1 MCTASGRVMT
11 PLEQEEDD
19 DSTRSYSVRSNASN
33 ARGIS
38 GSMALYSLLEKG
50 TFWNQL
56 VWMS

>member
-11 PLEQEEDD
+11 PLEQEDDD

-38 GSMALYSLLEKG
+38 GNMALYSLLEKG

-56 VWMS
+56 VRMS

>member
-1 MCTASGRVMT
+1 M
-11 PLEQEEDD
+11 PLEKEDEL
-19 DSTRSYSVRSNASN
+19 DSTRSYPVRSNASK

-56 VWMS
+56 VRMS